1 MYFLAIINSMVNPL
15 EELEA
20 RRRREINLAMNTPI
34 ALKVSKPFAA
44 NLWLKAIEN
53 DSNSSELARVLMDLG
68 AKQLGWD
75 LDTPY

>member
-1 MYFLAIINSMVNPL
+1 MVNPL

-34 ALKVSKPFAA
+34 ALKVSKTFTA

-53 DSNSSELARVLMDLG
+53 DSNTSELARVLMEIG
-68 AKQLGWD
+68 CRELGWD
-75 LDTPY
+75 LDKPN

>member
-1 MYFLAIINSMVNPL
+1 MVNPL

-34 ALKVSKPFAA
+34 TLKVSKPFAA

-53 DSNSSELARVLMDLG
+53 DSHSSEFASVLIDLG

>member
-1 MYFLAIINSMVNPL
+1 MVNPL

-20 RRRREINLAMNTPI
+20 RQKRENNLAMNTPI

-53 DSNSSELARVLMDLG
+53 NSNSSELARVLMEIG
-68 AKQLGWD
+68 CRELGWD
-75 LDTPY
+75 LDTPI

>member
-1 MYFLAIINSMVNPL
+1 MIIPL

-20 RRRREINLAMNTPI
+20 RQKRENNLAMNTPI

-53 DSNSSELARVLMDLG
+53 NSNSSELARVLMEIG
-68 AKQLGWD
+68 CRELGWD
-75 LDTPY
+75 LDTPI